1 MLCAGNSELREVDIK
16 QGNFQGDSL
25 SPLALILL
33 SRILRK
39 AKAQY
44 MSFQGTKRRLITF
57 YLWMI

>member
-1 MLCAGNSELREVDIK
+1 MLCAGNSVLREVHIK

-25 SPLALILL
+25 SSLALL
-33 SRILRK
+33 SWILRK
-39 AKAQY
+39 TKAQY